1 LAWPP
6 CEPVTACRL
15 LVRGRTS
22 SIPCRTVG
30 NLKRHGRGDAASLRL
45 FEGCVCPRTKD
56 TATHGISRCRVMRDH
71 LNLTEARR
79 RAADIARE
87 TATLRADAAWKNAY
101 SATFQ
106 QVYDETLAQ
115 LLTEQETDAVA

>member
-1 LAWPP
+1 
-6 CEPVTACRL
+6 
-15 LVRGRTS
+15 
-22 SIPCRTVG
+22 
-30 NLKRHGRGDAASLRL
+30 
-45 FEGCVCPRTKD
+45 
-56 TATHGISRCRVMRDH
+56 MRDH

-106 QVYDETLAQ
+106 QVYDETLAE
-115 LLTEQETDAVA
+115 LLAEQQASEAAA